1 MKRTST
7 AGTGST
13 QARIL
18 TAAMALFARSGYNG
32 VSTRDIASAVG
43 VNEVTIYRHYPH
55 KRDLYFAV
63 LESELRQVHLR
74 GDLLARLADASD
86 GRAALNR
93 TFELIA
99 AALTQKPDLIRLV
112 QFSALELGEDI
123 DPLLRKHLRELI
135 EVIASYLKPWIS
147 TGELCR
153 SDARAPILMFVAI
166 VFGYGSLHRIFSG
179 SPSGPESIFEVYTQL
194 LLLLQPLDSV

>member
-18 TAAMALFARSGYNG
+18 AAAMVLFARSGYNG

-135 EVIASYLKPWIS
+135 EVIAGYLKPWIG

-194 LLLLQPLDSV
+194 LLLLGPLDSV